1 LLCLHRIHA
10 EGQCQP
16 RWVERPTCLQPQ
28 LTFVAVH
35 VVRVALSIENGVSMV
50 HNINSSAVQLGDG
63 QIKDV
68 KFSDSVLLVLWE
80 SKGKSQLAHISG
92 G

>member
-1 LLCLHRIHA
+1 
-10 EGQCQP
+10 
-16 RWVERPTCLQPQ
+16 
-28 LTFVAVH
+28 
-35 VVRVALSIENGVSMV
+35 MV